1 MKKKQIAQGVAVVGA
16 GIALLNS
23 IKNRAKSSQNATTN
37 TANARTAYDIWLES
51 NKSSTQTEYLSVI
64 ENGYL
69 TLDVK
74 PSGGDNT
81 AQILYHI
88 NKAANERKALFVK
101 KYESPYLVSNAIPVS
116 CTIFSDGAT
125 ITQTGVDKCLFTV
138 TNQQNLSVWG
148 LTLDVNARTQS
159 EDLAYGN
166 HVGVKVLGS
175 KRINLSR
182 LELKKYWGAA
192 ISLNNSFDCVV
203 DDVLCIDSVATT
215 DLWEGETEHGDA
227 DIQINSEISG
237 GRNIVKNCKCFS
249 HKSSIGIWVNGLGN
263 DTMNTLEHNFCAA
276 LMPDFTRA
284 TPENIKKRHGIQLG
298 YNTSVNKT
306 YNRAVFNY
314 CFNTGI
320 TGISIASRGF
330 FQTIDVSHNYC
341 EKNGT
346 GGVDGAILRGGIQF
360 QHFGF
365 GSTCTNNVIVDFQTD
380 SLESGALSFV
390 RSATVEEEGTLF
402 CDNNTILNSASHGVY
417 IGYRSSNIHLRNTTV
432 KGSAKADL
440 WYFDMTANAH
450 DVKIENLFTERT
462 NSAFPSIR
470 IQNAY
475 SMKGFSIRG
484 GKLQG
489 MSDTVNEDNV
499 GIWLLQGA
507 IAGMHP
513 IKIEDLDV
521 DGFGIGI
528 GLYNPITADIRNNVI
543 IRDIRFT
550 NMPNGLA
557 ARQGDANGILPC
569 FECSFTNVTNKTSG
583 WGYASA
589 ARIATPTYNLTT

>member
-1 MKKKQIAQGVAVVGA
+1 MKKPILWLSIILVYLYLRRKKTIA
-16 GIALLNS
+16 
-23 IKNRAKSSQNATTN
+23 
-37 TANARTAYDIWLES
+37 TAPTNARTAYDIWLES

-101 KYESPYLVSNAIPVS
+101 KYESPYLVSNTIPVS

-125 ITQTGVDKCLFTV
+125 ITQTGIDKCLFTV

-159 EDLAYGN
+159 EELVYGN
-166 HVGVKVLGS
+166 HVGIKVLGS

-215 DLWEGETEHGDA
+215 DLWEGETEQRDS

-263 DTMNTLEHNFCAA
+263 DTMNTIEHNFCAA

-298 YNTSVNKT
+298 YNISVNKT
-306 YNRAVFNY
+306 YNRAVSNH
-314 CFNTGI
+314 CFNTAT
-320 TGISIASRGF
+320 TGISIDSKGD
-330 FQTIDVSHNYC
+330 FQTVDVSHNYC
-341 EKNGT
+341 EKNGR
-346 GGVDGAILRGGIQF
+346 GNLDDSLFCGGIHF
-360 QHFGF
+360 QNFGF
-365 GSTCTNNVIVDFQTD
+365 GSTCTNNVISDFQD
-380 SLESGALSFV
+380 NNSDSGALSFV
-390 RSATVEEEGTLF
+390 RGANVVEEGTLF
-402 CDNNTILNSASHGVY
+402 CDNNNILNSSSHGVY
-417 IGYRSSNIHLRNTTV
+417 IGYRSSNIHLRNTSI
-432 KGSAKADL
+432 KGSAKSDI

-450 DVKIENLFTERT
+450 DIKIENIFTERT
-462 NSAFPSIR
+462 NNAYPSIR
-470 IQNAY
+470 IQNQH
-475 SMKGFSIRG
+475 SMKGFSIKG
-484 GKLQG
+484 GRLQG
-489 MSDTVNEDNV
+489 MSDTVNDDNV
-499 GIWLLQGA
+499 GVWVLQGA

-513 IKIEDLDV
+513 IKIEDIDI
-521 DGFGIGI
+521 DGFGTGI
-528 GLYNPITADIRNNVI
+528 GLYNPITTDIRNNVI
-543 IRDIRFT
+543 IRGIRFT
-550 NMPNGLA
+550 NLVNGLA
-557 ARQGDANGILPC
+557 ARGGDANGLLPC
-569 FECSFTNVTNKTSG
+569 FECTFNGVTNKTSG
-583 WGYASA
+583 WGYANA
-589 ARIATPTYNLTT
+589 ARVATPSYSLTT